1 MILEK
6 AHKLSAYALSGLL
19 LILVLL
25 STFLVLKTFQIRDQ
39 TETDTKT
46 FQKDILFRSTE
57 IFKPMRAVHLL
68 SIIDPGDMPF
78 QEVRDMVLELNDRA
92 IAHGYFVTPVST
104 ITESYVFNHGDP
116 LYLRDEYADLYADYH
131 QAIAAIDAS
140 AELLR
145 VAASHEAFFRE
156 FEGYREDVEKF
167 AENLNSFNN
176 YYSKF
181 QSYYFSHLRTTLDN
195 NIRNL
200 NKYLTFLPFLSSL
213 LLASMLFFLSFQR
226 RSSRSLVQSEE
237 KLRLLLDSTAEGIYG
252 LDTNGNCT
260 FINPACL
267 SLLGYGEEWDLLGMN
282 MHELIH
288 HTDADGEKVPI
299 EECRT
304 YKTFHDGE
312 KTHYSQILVH
322 RADKSGFFAEM
333 WAHPI
338 RRDEQVIGAVVTFI
352 DITERIQAEEAL
364 TRSNQLAAAGQ
375 LASGIAHEINNPL
388 ATITACVEVLEGEGI
403 KTMESWLGSKKV
415 TDYIHLIREETER
428 AASIIR
434 DLLDLTRQRPHHMT
448 LFNLREVVSSTI
460 NLFQIQTRYSAY
472 TFHETF
478 VDDVPDIDGDR
489 DRIRQ
494 VLVILLSNAVESMPM
509 GGGISVSL
517 NGNFENAQVIL
528 EVSDE
533 GVGIPVD
540 LQTKIFHPFFTTK
553 LEEKGTG
560 LGLSIAHSIITKH
573 GGWISVKSTP
583 GKGSTFTVR
592 FPAGAESW
600 VKEPEGQNSDM
611 DPHQSPE
618 G

>member
-1 MILEK
+1 MTLEK
-6 AHKLSAYALSGLL
+6 AHKLSAYALSALL

-25 STFLVLKTFQIRDQ
+25 STFLVLKTFQVRDQ
-39 TETDTKT
+39 TETDMKT

-57 IFKPMRAVHLL
+57 IFKPMRAIHLL
-68 SIIDPGDMPF
+68 SIIDPGDIPF
-78 QEVRDMVLELNDRA
+78 PEVRDVVLELNDRA
-92 IAHGYFVTPVST
+92 IAHEYFVIPVST
-104 ITESYVFNHGDP
+104 ITESQVFNHGDP
-116 LYLRDEYADLYADYH
+116 LYLRDEYADIYADYH
-131 QAIAAIDAS
+131 QAIATIDAS

-145 VAASHEAFFRE
+145 VAASQEAFIRE

-181 QSYYFSHLRTTLDN
+181 QSYYFSYLRASLDK

-226 RSSRSLVQSEE
+226 RSSISLMQSEE

-252 LDTNGNCT
+252 LDTSGNCT
-260 FINPACL
+260 FTNPACL
-267 SLLGYGEEWDLLGMN
+267 SLLGYGEEGDLLGAN

-288 HTDADGEKVPI
+288 HTDADGVKIHVEA
-299 EECRT
+299 CRT
-304 YKTFHDGE
+304 YRTFHDGE
-312 KTHYSQILVH
+312 KTHFSQIFVH
-322 RADKSGFFAEM
+322 RADKSSFFAEM

-338 RRDEQVIGAVVTFI
+338 RSGGRVIGAVVTFF
-352 DITERIQAEEAL
+352 DITERIKAEEAL

-388 ATITACVEVLEGEGI
+388 ATITACVEVLEGERT
-403 KTMESWLGSKKV
+403 KTMESWSGSEKV
-415 TDYIHLIREETER
+415 TDYLNLIREETER
-428 AASIIR
+428 AAGIIR
-434 DLLDLTRQRPHHMT
+434 DLLDFTRQRPHHMT
-448 LFNLREVVSSTI
+448 PFNLREVVSSTI
-460 NLFQIQTRYSAY
+460 NLFQVQSRYSAF

-478 VDDVPDIDGDR
+478 PDNVPDINGDR

-509 GGGISVSL
+509 GGGVSVSL
-517 NGNFENAQVIL
+517 KGNYENAQVIM

-533 GVGIPVD
+533 GGGIPIE
-540 LQTKIFHPFFTTK
+540 LQAKIFHPFFTTK

-560 LGLSIAHSIITKH
+560 LGLSIAHRIITKH

-583 GKGSTFTVR
+583 GKGSIFAVSL
-592 FPAGAESW
+592 PALTE
-600 VKEPEGQNSDM
+600 
-611 DPHQSPE
+611 
-618 G
+618 